1 MPSIWRRSGMVEFDN
16 SGNAAAGAKGYFFQ
30 GGTTT
35 PLTVYSDANEAT
47 PHEHP
52 LEADSNGR
60 WPVVYVPFSDT
71 GFDEKVTTSGGTQLT
86 YYEEI
91 PNADPVE
98 ASEDSVDDA
107 ELIATGDVIWT
118 PVGGTRTG
126 FVRCNGRTMG
136 NAASGATERANAD
149 TSALFTYLWNGLAN
163 DQAAVSGGRGASAS
177 ADYAANKTITL
188 LDLRFATIK
197 GVADMGNST
206 TTVNGA
212 VTING
217 GATANTAGASVGS
230 QVVSLSTAQLAAH
243 THDVGTYATVSGG
256 AHTHGLGSVTAASN
270 GAHTHGVTDP
280 GHTHVAN
287 QPSANATFTS
297 TGGGPNASNPFTAS
311 ATASS
316 VTGVS
321 VVSDGAHTHTLSG
334 AMDSGGAHTHSLSG
348 ASASEGSGS
357 AHNNEPP
364 AILGTFY
371 CKL

>member
-1 MPSIWRRSGMVEFDN
+1 MVEFDN
-16 SGNAAAGAKGYFFQ
+16 SGEPAAGAKGYFFQ

-52 LEADSNGR
+52 LEADGNGR

-71 GFDEKVTTSGGTQLT
+71 GFDEKVTSAGGTQFT
-86 YYEEI
+86 YYESI
-91 PNADPVE
+91 PNANPVE
-98 ASEDSVDDA
+98 ASEDSVGDD
-107 ELIATGDVIWT
+107 EIIQTGQVIWE
-118 PVGGTRTG
+118 PVGGAKTG

-149 TSALFTYLWNGLAN
+149 TEDLFTYLWNGLA
-163 DQAAVSGGRGASAS
+163 DGQAAVSGGRGASAA
-177 ADYAANKTITL
+177 ADYAANKTIAL

-217 GATANTAGASVGS
+217 GATANTAGASVGA
-230 QVVSLSTAQLAAH
+230 QVCTLTTAQLAAH
-243 THDVGTYATVSGG
+243 THDVGTYTTVENGAHTHTGTTDSGGAHVHGITDPGHSHAISPQAAQISGVYSNGGTPNAAGAGASATESSVTGVTVDSGG
-256 AHTHGLGSVTAASN
+256 AHTHTFTTASN
-270 GAHTHGVTDP
+270 
-280 GHTHVAN
+280 
-287 QPSANATFTS
+287 
-297 TGGGPNASNPFTAS
+297 
-311 ATASS
+311 
-316 VTGVS
+316 
-321 VVSDGAHTHTLSG
+321 
-334 AMDSGGAHTHSLSG
+334 GAHTHSLSG
-348 ASASEGSGS
+348 ASASAGSGS